1 MWSVPARRW
10 PLTPR
15 PRPERRAAARAGLRA
30 ALAVSLA
37 ALLAGCLPVER
48 MFFYPDARSY
58 TAPAQFGLAHED
70 VWLTAADGSR
80 LHAWWLPA
88 RQQPAAGT
96 VLHLHGNAANV
107 SNHLPL
113 VAWLPEQGFNV
124 LMLDYRGFGRS
135 EGRPTLDGVVEDAQA
150 ALRALR
156 ARPGVDADRLIVI
169 GHSLGAATAL
179 RLLAA
184 DSAGVRL
191 AVLDAPFASYR
202 GIARDAAGGTA
213 LAPLLP
219 LALPALP
226 AEDRD
231 PVTAAARLD
240 LPLLILHGDADTV
253 IPPAHSQQIAQAAK
267 NAQLI
272 VVPGAGHLQ
281 TFDDPQLRAQIARA
295 MQAALR

>member
-1 MWSVPARRW
+1 VARG
-10 PLTPR
+10 
-15 PRPERRAAARAGLRA
+15 GLRA

-70 VWLTAADGSR
+70 VWLTATDGSR

-88 RQQPAAGT
+88 RQQPARGT

-113 VAWLPEQGFNV
+113 AAGLPAQGFNV

-135 EGRPTLDGVVEDAQA
+135 EGQPTLDGVVEDAQV
-150 ALRALR
+150 ALRYLR
-156 ARPGVDADRLIVI
+156 GRPQVDGERLIVI
-169 GHSLGAATAL
+169 GHSLGGATAL
-179 RLLAA
+179 RLLAIDA
-184 DSAGVRL
+184 AGVRL

-202 GIARDAAGGTA
+202 GIARDAVGGGA

-226 AEDRD
+226 AVDKD
-231 PVTAAARLD
+231 PVRAAARIE
-240 LPLLILHGDADTV
+240 LPLLIVHGDADTV
-253 IPPAHSQQIAQAAK
+253 IPLHHSQQIAAAAK
-267 NAQLI
+267 NARLI
-272 VVPGAGHLQ
+272 VVPGAGHLR
-281 TFDDPQLRAQIARA
+281 TFDDPQVQAQILQA
-295 MQAALR
+295 MHTALR

>member
-1 MWSVPARRW
+1 MRRR
-10 PLTPR
+10 L
-15 PRPERRAAARAGLRA
+15 PERRATARGVWLRA
-30 ALAVSLA
+30 AIARSVA

-48 MFFYPDARSY
+48 LFFYPDARVY
-58 TAPAQFGLAHED
+58 TTPAQFGLAHED

-88 RQQPAAGT
+88 KLQPALGT

-113 VAWLPEQGFNV
+113 AAWLPAQGFNV
-124 LMLDYRGFGRS
+124 LMLYYRGFGRS
-135 EGRPTLDGVVEDAQA
+135 EGGPTLDGVVEDAQA
-150 ALRALR
+150 ALRALH

-202 GIARDAAGGTA
+202 GIARDAAGGTV
-213 LAPLLP
+213 LAPALP

-226 AEDRD
+226 DADKD

-253 IPPAHSQQIAQAAK
+253 IPLHHSQQIAKAAK
-267 NAQLI
+267 NAQSI

-281 TFDDPQLRAQIARA
+281 TFDDPRLRAQIVQA